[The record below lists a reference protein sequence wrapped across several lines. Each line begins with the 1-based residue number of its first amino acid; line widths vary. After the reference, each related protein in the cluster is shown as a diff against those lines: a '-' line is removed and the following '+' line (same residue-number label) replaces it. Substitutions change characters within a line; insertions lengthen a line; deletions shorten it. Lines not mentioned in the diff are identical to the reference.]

1 MIFLKDNGAES
12 EKSESIVP
20 QTARGIKQN
29 LAGPLLGSSRCF
41 NYNECNFAST
51 RAINVIED
59 AASRYRHS
67 PRKELFQIR
76 AFYDQCHSA
85 ATGVLRGCGSP
96 ASYCNSNM
104 LMDTPSICQ
113 GLAFEGDSPA
123 NNLGYAVQGIG
134 DINGDGKDDFALGAP
149 YWDSRGIVYV
159 VFGQTRPAG
168 GSHDLFYFTNEVP
181 QIGFPLYGVQGGD
194 QWGRGISPVGDVNGD
209 GLEDFMLC
217 SDMASDEYFYLVG
230 MCLVFF
236 GRDDFHTVTS
246 IELNEFLSH
255 TYGDPRV
262 FKIIGIDGWNAMV

>member
-1 MIFLKDNGAES
+1 MLQLNTTTRHKKYNG
-12 EKSESIVP
+12 KSEHYTTSVTRLLQGNINLFDEPRPTDLYLSI
-20 QTARGIKQN
+20 
-29 LAGPLLGSSRCF
+29 LL
-41 NYNECNFAST
+41 
-51 RAINVIED
+51 
-59 AASRYRHS
+59 
-67 PRKELFQIR
+67 
-76 AFYDQCHSA
+76 
-85 ATGVLRGCGSP
+85 
-96 ASYCNSNM
+96 
-104 LMDTPSICQ
+104 SIQ

-123 NNLGYAVQGIG
+123 NYLGYAVQGIG

-149 YWDSRGIVYV
+149 HWDSRGTVYI
-159 VFGQTRPAG
+159 VFGRTRPAG

-230 MCLVFF
+230 MCFVFL

-246 IELNEFLSH
+246 IDLNEFLSH